1 METTLQNL
9 TPMMRQ
15 YLDIKKGHQDAILF
29 FRMGDFYEM
38 FFDDALKASP
48 ILEIALTSRNKGD
61 ENAIPFCGVPH
72 HAAASYIA
80 RLVQAGLK
88 VAVCEQVED
97 PQAAKGI
104 VKREVVRVITPGL
117 VLESESLDAK
127 GNNYLAALA
136 LNPQQFGLAL
146 ADVSTGE
153 MQVAFFYDEED
164 LLSELNR
171 RDPKELLLSPSEQNH
186 PLIARL
192 RRHFPQ
198 CRIHF
203 QEGGSSADELLS
215 FFPEAFRDSWREAGL
230 QSLAPIT
237 ERAALRLL
245 DYVRAPLN
253 TQGTH

>member
-1 METTLQNL
+1 METHPQNL

-15 YLDIKKGHQDAILF
+15 YLDIKKNHQDSILF

-61 ENAIPFCGVPH
+61 ENAIPFCGIPH

-97 PQAAKGI
+97 PQLAKGI

-117 VLESESLDAK
+117 GPESESLDAK
-127 GNNYLAALA
+127 GKNYLAALA

-171 RDPKELLLSPSEQNH
+171 PDPKELLLSPSEQNH

-192 RRHFPQ
+192 RRNFPQ
-198 CRIHF
+198 CLIHF
-203 QEGGSSADELLS
+203 QEVGSSADELPS
-215 FFPEAFRDSWREAGL
+215 FFPEASPSPGGRRGF
-230 QSLAPIT
+230 Q
-237 ERAALRLL
+237 RLS
-245 DYVRAPLN
+245 
-253 TQGTH
+253 